1 MVSLLGTNPGAGGS
15 GTMDVADGSGLA
27 VGDSTGVGAGRIAS
41 GAGRVSTSGGGPLG
55 TGGGNMRC

>member
-1 MVSLLGTNPGAGGS
+1 MVSLFGTNPGAAGS
-15 GTMDVADGSGLA
+15 GTMDVADRSGPA
-27 VGDSTGVGAGRIAS
+27 AAGSTGVGTGRIAS